1 MRCNA
6 VLVSSAI
13 LATVTMLSCRGAE
26 GQAQDVRLPK
36 LSVEVLRKL
45 YQTYPSQWEL
55 DLVTAEVK
63 QEAFANGYFLV

>member
-1 MRCNA
+1 
-6 VLVSSAI
+6 
-13 LATVTMLSCRGAE
+13 MLSCRGAE